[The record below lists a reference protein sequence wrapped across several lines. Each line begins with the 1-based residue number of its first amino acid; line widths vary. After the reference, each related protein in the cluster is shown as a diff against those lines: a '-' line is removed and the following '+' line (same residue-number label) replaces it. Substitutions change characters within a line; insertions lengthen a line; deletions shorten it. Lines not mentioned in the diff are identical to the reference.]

1 MLFKLRC
8 PHTDIINFFAAADPA
23 LSIGSIVQVTPSQF
37 VWRSYLKRE
46 YGSTRRLNVAE
57 ARLNRA
63 LRTRE

>member
-8 PHTDIINFFAAADPA
+8 PHTDIINFFTATDPA
-23 LSIGSIVQVTPSQF
+23 MAVGSIIQVTPSQY

-46 YGSTRRLNVAE
+46 YGSTRRLAVAE

-63 LRTRE
+63 LRTRA